1 MLQQMT
7 DEEYQEKYGADWEI
21 QKIRD
26 QKPVASKNPYDAM
39 PPEVFYSDK
48 QLKDMYGTIWDK
60 IKERQDQRKAGVYKQ
75 RMPNHQYYDEY
86 GDDWQSVRD
95 QHIKEDVEY
104 SLLPEEEKKKITE
117 TRIKVYDKEKSE
129 KQTRLAK
136 FKAYASL
143 PTVQEIFTN
152 ILGNDKRAKVYV
164 ESVYIQVAARP
175 ELQKCSARSIIIAA
189 AQAASLKLSVD
200 PIMQQAHLAVFENEV
215 KMIPDYHG
223 LVQMSEDTGYYEIP
237 PNVSEVWEGE
247 EATTDR
253 FTGKVTVT
261 GKKISDVI
269 TGWIGYFKAKNGT
282 ERWLHMTNEQCDKHG
297 EVYNP
302 GGYHSKKSAWNNKP
316 QNRDKMRRKTVLRTL
331 VRRWGHFS
339 PTQTAYLIS
348 DEPVIDATFEMPDE
362 SNTPEPEPETKPT
375 REEFQARTE
384 KNLKELGF

>member
-7 DEEYQEKYGADWEI
+7 DEEYQEKYGQAWEY
-21 QKIRD
+21 QKEQDARD
-26 QKPVASKNPYDAM
+26 SQRSLM
-39 PPEVFYSDK
+39 SPEDVRK
-48 QLKDMYGTIWDK
+48 QN
-60 IKERQDQRKAGVYKQ
+60 EAAVEQQ
-75 RMPNHQYYDEY
+75 
-86 GDDWQSVRD
+86 
-95 QHIKEDVEY
+95 KED
-104 SLLPEEEKKKITE
+104 
-117 TRIKVYDKEKSE
+117 RKEKN
-129 KQTRLAK
+129 TRLAK

-175 ELQKCSARSIIIAA
+175 ELQKCSAKSIIIAA

-200 PIMQQAHLAVFENEV
+200 PIMQQAHLAVFGDDV
-215 KMIPDYHG
+215 TMIPDYHG

-253 FTGKVTVT
+253 FTGKVMVT
-261 GKKISDVI
+261 GKKVSEVI
-269 TGWIGYFKAKNGT
+269 TGWVGYFKAKNGT

-302 GGYHSKKSAWNNKP
+302 GGYHSKGSAWNNKP

-348 DEPVIDATFEMPDE
+348 DEPVIDATFEVPDE
-362 SNTPEPEPETKPT
+362 SNIPDPEPETELT
-375 REEFQARTE
+375 SEERQARIQ
-384 KNLKELGF
+384 KNIKELGYKNVQ